1 MASTTKPGR
10 FSSCTRRVA
19 SQRLYYVIGACILPV
34 ALGFLPCTK
43 AADASMFDEGLM
55 LRVPATMFNEK
66 HFFVVDSGSSTTVLD
81 KSLLVRLGSPI
92 TAALADTP
100 YQSDLPTSF
109 YPAPA
114 IVLEDTL
121 LPINKVVCIDL
132 RMARMISGEPCS
144 GVLGMDVLSN
154 YVVTMDFEKK
164 EFLLGLNANAVAPAD
179 SITVS
184 MVPVGENRCG
194 VTAVLNDSH
203 NFILMIDSGSSLSV
217 SLNKHDWDELFG
229 SKAETVGRV
238 SYFTGAGNK
247 VEKNRVARLESLKV
261 GTTVYRNLLCTEVP
275 NPNSVS
281 HLGLAFLRQNSV
293 ILDFPARLL
302 HLLKR
307 KFPPAEEDD
316 MSGLHLL
323 WQDGRVVIFA
333 VDVGSPAESAGLKAG
348 DQIMSVSGKSSD
360 QLRMEQIRSV
370 FQAGDGK
377 KIDVTIKRAGKEF
390 PVKITLKRFV

>member
-1 MASTTKPGR
+1 
-10 FSSCTRRVA
+10 
-19 SQRLYYVIGACILPV
+19 
-34 ALGFLPCTK
+34 
-43 AADASMFDEGLM
+43 
-55 LRVPATMFNEK
+55 MFNEK